1 MDQCTHEMRGN
12 RWLQII
18 QACERRPTYQSKT
31 EWLRENGVPE
41 SSYYNQ
47 LRRLRSELSTQIK
60 QSLPLEQKPAETS
73 FVELPPDMLHS
84 TSVSNVEGDS
94 IQLKIGSSEIIIS
107 DSISD
112 EFLTRI
118 LKAVRYVG

>member
-60 QSLPLEQKPAETS
+60 QSLPLDRN
-73 FVELPPDMLHS
+73 LRRHHS
-84 TSVSNVEGDS
+84 VRVG
-94 IQLKIGSSEIIIS
+94 LKGP
-107 DSISD
+107 
-112 EFLTRI
+112 FR
-118 LKAVRYVG
+118 VG